1 MNMKYVKK
9 KFKQN
14 FILRKHENMNMKWNE
29 QGYDARLYLK
39 LVFSKVKTMGSYLY
53 LYFCGDSTQEFF
65 YRSLHMHTTQETF
78 LRSFLKYK
86 WITNES

>member
-1 MNMKYVKK
+1 MKYVKQ

-14 FILRKHENMNMKWNE
+14 FILRRHENMNMKCSE

-39 LVFSKVKTMGSYLY
+39 LVFSKHKTMGSYLY
-53 LYFCGDSTQEFF
+53 LYLFGDWTQEIF
-65 YRSLHMHTTQETF
+65 YRNLHMCTTQGTF
-78 LRSFLKYK
+78 LKIFLKYK